1 MADKT
6 YKLNI
11 TKSDGSFSDSVQ
23 FTIPQR
29 EGTYKVEF
37 ELSNGNK
44 VNAGNIIVS
53 NVAKTYKAEFQLS
66 DGNTIDGG
74 TFTTPVVRSWHTV
87 WTGNE
92 RVANISYKGETSGNK
107 SVTLTNETLAG
118 VDWSRPTKIT
128 GVAVA
133 TAGVTSE
140 TKEITALEL
149 IDNNSEYLVGVS
161 VKDTSGGVTSIKA
174 QAEMRI
180 TRYASNS
187 NAIVSASCERNVS
200 NAGIFFLR
208 LNLTKVEQYY

>member
-11 TKSDGSFSDSVQ
+11 SKSDGSFNDSVQ

-29 EGTYKVEF
+29 EGTYKIEF

-74 TFTTPVVRSWHTV
+74 TFTTPSTADWKTV
-87 WTGNE
+87 WTGSQT
-92 RVANISYKGETSGNK
+92 VASFSYKSEQKGNRT
-107 SVTLTNETLAG
+107 VTLTNETLTG

-128 GVAVA
+128 GVA
-133 TAGVTSE
+133 TAKNGGIGGESNTRD
-140 TKEITALEL
+140 IIDLEL
-149 IDNNSEYLVGVS
+149 IDGQSESLVTKTILHKG
-161 VKDTSGGVTSIKA
+161 SIHLSIV
-174 QAEMRI
+174 RN
-180 TRYASNS
+180 ASAGTVDV
-187 NAIVSASCERNVS
+187 NATCERLATG
-200 NAGIFFLR
+200 AGLFSGNL
-208 LNLTKVEQYY
+208 LLTKVEQFY